1 MKVSLF
7 MRKLATG
14 QHFHE
19 GNKKTALVAG
29 SAFLKVNGYTIDIRD
44 AELVRLMDRAGVSGA
59 TLIEVL
65 EVIRRLIRRVPE

>member
-14 QHFHE
+14 RHFHE

-44 AELVRLMDRAGVSGA
+44 AELVRLMDRAGISGA